1 MYKVDFTLSWKQMPI
16 KLRAY
21 EADRSCAQPKKRSKY
36 WYISLLVP
44 MVLERRSI
52 WNSQISLSLHHQ
64 SWQLQQT
71 YSTAHWLNS
80 GLKDGD
86 FSTFERS
93 ISDYFLSHYSLCD
106 VCAKEIQIILRL
118 FLICHLLLQTKSVP
132 SQPAS
137 NVGG

>member
-1 MYKVDFTLSWKQMPI
+1 MPKIYQGCLTTSWQLPDTSYNLDYFTTMYKVDFTLSWKQMPI

-21 EADRSCAQPKKRSKY
+21 KADRSCAQPKKRSKY

-44 MVLERRSI
+44 MVLEKRSI

-80 GLKDGD
+80 GLKGAL
-86 FSTFERS
+86 FGPYYITKRTR
-93 ISDYFLSHYSLCD
+93 
-106 VCAKEIQIILRL
+106 EILTSNI
-118 FLICHLLLQTKSVP
+118 HLLSPQ
-132 SQPAS
+132 
-137 NVGG
+137 N

>member
-1 MYKVDFTLSWKQMPI
+1 MTFWQLPDTSDNLDYFTTMYKVDFTLSWKQMPI
-16 KLRAY
+16 ELQAY
-21 EADRSCAQPKKRSKY
+21 EADHSCAQPKKRSMY

-80 GLKDGD
+80 GLKGGD
-86 FSTFERS
+86 FSTFERL
-93 ISDYFLSHYSLCD
+93 ISLR
-106 VCAKEIQIILRL
+106 VIILYHTIL
-118 FLICHLLLQTKSVP
+118 CVMSVLH
-132 SQPAS
+132 SR
-137 NVGG
+137 

>member
-1 MYKVDFTLSWKQMPI
+1 MPI
-16 KLRAY
+16 KLLAY

-80 GLKDGD
+80 GLKGGD

-93 ISDYFLSHYSLCD
+93 ISLR
-106 VCAKEIQIILRL
+106 VIILYHTIL
-118 FLICHLLLQTKSVP
+118 CVMSVLRKFK
-132 SQPAS
+132 
-137 NVGG
+137 